1 MKRQRQIKLA
11 VTIAGRAVLRTI
23 NIQHPNEAG
32 KPVVAIRYD
41 VKDNAK

>member
-1 MKRQRQIKLA
+1 LTSTNIHA
-11 VTIAGRAVLRTI
+11 AVLRTI